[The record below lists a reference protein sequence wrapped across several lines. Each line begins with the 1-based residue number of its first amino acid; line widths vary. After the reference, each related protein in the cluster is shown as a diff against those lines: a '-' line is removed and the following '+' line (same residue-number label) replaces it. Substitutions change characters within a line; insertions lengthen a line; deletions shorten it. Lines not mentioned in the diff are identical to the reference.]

1 MKFTKEQLKE
11 ALKAKLT
18 VNGRKTPLTDRTLQS
33 QSETLYK
40 FATEETELADFVS
53 TIYPSIE
60 GLEGQY
66 RKDYSDFTKDYQSE
80 WEKAHPQVQPKDDG
94 DSKKGDGNAGSGSD
108 AGLSAI
114 MKKLQELEAK
124 EAQRDLEKTISGKRS
139 ELSAKFKEKGISDEK
154 WISSYLKKLAISTD
168 TDIDNETADAL
179 ALFNKSNS
187 HIDTNTVPGAAGA
200 QEPDMSHSFDDVKDI
215 LNRRRAGQ
223 GEVVQNKK

>member
-66 RKDYSDFTKDYQSE
+66 RKDYSDFTKDYRD
-80 WEKAHPQVQPKDDG
+80 WETDRKSTRLNSSH
-94 DSKKGDGNAGSGSD
+94 
-108 AGLSAI
+108 
-114 MKKLQELEAK
+114 
-124 EAQRDLEKTISGKRS
+124 
-139 ELSAKFKEKGISDEK
+139 SAKSRMP
-154 WISSYLKKLAISTD
+154 SSA
-168 TDIDNETADAL
+168 
-179 ALFNKSNS
+179 
-187 HIDTNTVPGAAGA
+187 
-200 QEPDMSHSFDDVKDI
+200 
-215 LNRRRAGQ
+215 
-223 GEVVQNKK
+223 